1 MSVYWSIL
9 VKISFKKEAHIL
21 CTCISEIV
29 STCFNKPSP
38 VWNLTTKQ
46 PPKKA
51 HHFPRVGGAPRNP
64 GSLVAVPPL
73 EVVLWVIS
81 WRSIRVSRAWPC
93 IPMDYTPLAAPNS
106 WRVWWR
112 MHVTWKVLSDE
123 SIFQVWKVVEKCDIL
138 ICLGS
143 RWWMVSHIFLI
154 KFKSRS
160 GNDWNFDASHIFWNG
175 LVSPFWLDNFLTT
188 SPSKGSHLSWR
199 LNLFISLAVRL
210 EKGGYVHLPNFFR
223 KNWNKKRD
231 NKQNTWKTA
240 VAVNFHQLET
250 PKSQQSSWVK
260 KTVRIPMFS
269 IVSNHPLSGANCRAV
284 SSRESVGPIS
294 PCRFCLGHVRY
305 EEMIFSGFK
314 SLTCV
319 ANSILIVFFFLC
331 VCFVTIL
338 CGGNSTI
345 FYFHPENWGRFPI
358 WLIFFR
364 WVESAN

>member
-1 MSVYWSIL
+1 M
-9 VKISFKKEAHIL
+9 
-21 CTCISEIV
+21 
-29 STCFNKPSP
+29 
-38 VWNLTTKQ
+38 
-46 PPKKA
+46 
-51 HHFPRVGGAPRNP
+51 
-64 GSLVAVPPL
+64 
-73 EVVLWVIS
+73 
-81 WRSIRVSRAWPC
+81 
-93 IPMDYTPLAAPNS
+93 
-106 WRVWWR
+106 
-112 MHVTWKVLSDE
+112 
-123 SIFQVWKVVEKCDIL
+123 
-138 ICLGS
+138 
-143 RWWMVSHIFLI
+143 
-154 KFKSRS
+154 
-160 GNDWNFDASHIFWNG
+160 
-175 LVSPFWLDNFLTT
+175 SPFWLDNFLTT

-269 IVSNHPLSGANCRAV
+269 IVSNHPLSGANWRAV

-319 ANSILIVFFFLC
+319 ANSVLIVCVFFFFFVC
-331 VCFVTIL
+331 VCVFCNYPMWRQLNYFLFSPRKLGKISNLTY
-338 CGGNSTI
+338 I
-345 FYFHPENWGRFPI
+345 FQMGWKRQIGYI
-358 WLIFFR
+358 WLRGRRRQF
-364 WVESAN
+364 